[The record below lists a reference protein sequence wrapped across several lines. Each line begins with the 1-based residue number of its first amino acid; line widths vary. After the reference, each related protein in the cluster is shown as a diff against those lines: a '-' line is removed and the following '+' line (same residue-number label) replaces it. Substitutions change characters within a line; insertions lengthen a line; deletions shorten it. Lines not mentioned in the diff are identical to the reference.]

1 MTAGTGR
8 SGLPLNGVEQP
19 EGRAENAPRFGS
31 DVIAQTLRDLDIR
44 YIALNPG
51 ASFRGLHDSLVNY
64 LGNADPRM
72 LLCLHEEHAVA
83 IAHGYAKVTG
93 KAMAAAVHSNV
104 GLMHATMAIFNAWCD
119 RMPVLVLGA
128 TGPVDADKRR
138 PWIDWIH
145 TAADQG
151 ALVRNYVKWDDQ
163 PASPAAA
170 REALLR
176 GTWLAE
182 SAPKGPV
189 YINFDSAMQE
199 AELSGEISRPDT
211 ARFVQPPRS
220 GVDAQTLDEIAGLIA
235 EAKAPVVLAGRV
247 SRDEAAWA
255 KRIALVE
262 AMGAK
267 VITDLKV
274 ATAFP
279 TTHPSYAGDL
289 RGRRGAETLAVL
301 KQADLVI
308 ALDWVDLHGALTV
321 AFGAEGPKGT
331 VIRVGLDRHIH
342 NGWSMDHQAHPLA
355 DLTLDCDPDVFTA
368 ALVARLGAEQSVAEI
383 APVPV
388 PSIPAQQ
395 GALSVEQIALA
406 LRHALAGEK
415 TSLTHV
421 TLSWDGGYWPFAHP
435 LDYLGSDGG
444 GGIGAGPGHAVGAA
458 LGLREIGS
466 DRIAVAV
473 CGDGDFLMGVT
484 ALWTAVHY
492 GIPLLIVVANNRSF
506 FNDEVHQEKVARMRG
521 REVTNKWIGM
531 RMSDPA
537 IAIADIATAQGC
549 SGFGPVETLDDLSA
563 TLSKA
568 VAEVKAGRVAV
579 VEVITDASYPDSLVA
594 ALTPE
599 AKG

>member
-1 MTAGTGR
+1 MGTG
-8 SGLPLNGVEQP
+8 SPEKMPLDTVEKPLGV
-19 EGRAENAPRFGS
+19 ADNAPRFGS
-31 DVIAQTLRDLDIR
+31 DVIAQTLHDLDIPF
-44 YIALNPG
+44 IALNPG

-64 LGNADPRM
+64 LGNADPKI

-119 RMPVLVLGA
+119 RMPVVVLGA

-189 YINFDSAMQE
+189 YINFDSEMQE
-199 AELSGEISRPDT
+199 AELTGEISRPDT
-211 ARFVQPPRS
+211 SRYIQPPRS
-220 GVDAQTLDEIAGLIA
+220 GVDRATIDEIAGLIRG
-235 EAKAPVVLAGRV
+235 AKVPVVLAGRV
-247 SRDEAAWA
+247 SRDEHAWHA
-255 KRIALVE
+255 RIALVE

-279 TTHPSYAGDL
+279 TTHPAYAGDL
-289 RGRRGAETLAVL
+289 RGKGGAGTLEVL
-301 KQADLVI
+301 KTADVII
-308 ALDWVDLHGALTV
+308 ALDWVDLHGALTA
-321 AFGAEGPKGT
+321 AFGREGPKGK

-355 DLTLDCDPDVFTA
+355 DLVLDCDPDVFTI
-368 ALVARLGAEQSVAEI
+368 ALADRLGAPEI
-383 APVPV
+383 IGYGDSPPAPA
-388 PSIPAQQ
+388 IPKQD

-406 LRHALAGEK
+406 LRHVLEGEK
-415 TSLTHV
+415 SCLTHV

-435 LDYLGSDGG
+435 LDYMGSDGG

-458 LGLREIGS
+458 LGLRQVGS
-466 DRIAVAV
+466 ERIAVAV

-492 GIPLLIVVANNRSF
+492 GIPLLVVVANNRSF

-521 REVTNKWIGM
+521 REVANKWIGM
-531 RMSDPA
+531 RMSDPE
-537 IAIADIATAQGC
+537 IAIADMAAAQGC
-549 SGFGPVETLDDLSA
+549 AGFGPVTALDDLST
-563 TLSKA
+563 TLAAA

-579 VEVITDASYPDSLVA
+579 VEVITDASYPDALIA

-599 AKG
+599 KKG